1 MSISKMTAKQHL
13 AFHLHGRVSHTSYI
27 LSTSE
32 KPNILS
38 EILSPSLRTALFTTS
53 TKLDN
58 SASASSSAPSSS
70 PWYSPPRRT
79 WLSSDMI
86 YHKRSSVTRS
96 RMSEGPKTVA
106 KRRSRS
112 LTVWKEGENGKQ
124 TTDGEIRSRRSR
136 SASPVVGRK
145 EWKSVPKKRDMR
157 SEYANANPKR
167 KSTSKIHPQSSP
179 LPTESPNVL
188 PANLPQIQPCFP
200 LPARLPAHIEQ
211 QLYLLS
217 YTKLL
222 SPRRPAHSRTT
233 IQNLMLYIQSVHPG
247 VETLSHLPPSPT
259 LPAHSTQAPWSIN
272 TPTKRPSFSARKSNR
287 RRLAK
292 LAAGTT
298 VGPGPSPLR
307 YSFSPDSAYTHH
319 IQSLTR
325 AAAVAATQAVYH
337 KKQHDIAIEVP
348 VTAMVPVKHKKDT
361 PTKRFLGLLKK
372 FLKVDSERARRRE
385 SAFYAGAGKFPARS
399 CVSCDNDGV
408 VEIDFGKGPKG
419 GVHVLIA

>member
-1 MSISKMTAKQHL
+1 MTAKHHL

-38 EILSPSLRTALFTTS
+38 EILSPSLRTVLFTTS
-53 TKLDN
+53 TKLDTC
-58 SASASSSAPSSS
+58 ASASLSTPSSS

-79 WLSSDMI
+79 WVSSDMI
-86 YHKRSSVTRS
+86 YHKRSSGTRS
-96 RMSEGPKTVA
+96 RMPEGPKTVA

-112 LTVWKEGENGKQ
+112 LTVWKEGEDSKK
-124 TTDGEIRSRRSR
+124 TTEGEIRSRRSR

-167 KSTSKIHPQSSP
+167 KSSSKIHPQSSP
-179 LPTESPNVL
+179 LPTGSPNVL
-188 PANLPQIQPCFP
+188 PASPPQLQPSFP
-200 LPARLPAHIEQ
+200 LPARLPAHMEQ

-307 YSFSPDSAYTHH
+307 HNFSPDSAYTHH

-348 VTAMVPVKHKKDT
+348 VTAIVPVKHKKDT
-361 PTKRFLGLLKK
+361 PTKRFLGLLKRV
-372 FLKVDSERARRRE
+372 LRVDPERTRRRE
-385 SAFYAGAGKFPARS
+385 AAFYAGVDKFPSRS
-399 CVSCDNDGV
+399 ASCDHDSVIELILVEKDPRGV
-408 VEIDFGKGPKG
+408 YMF
-419 GVHVLIA
+419 